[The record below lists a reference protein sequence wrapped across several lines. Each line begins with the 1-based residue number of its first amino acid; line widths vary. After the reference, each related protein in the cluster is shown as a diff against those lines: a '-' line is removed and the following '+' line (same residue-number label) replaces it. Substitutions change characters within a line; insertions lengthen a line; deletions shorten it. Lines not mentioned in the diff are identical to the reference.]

1 MKMSLIQ
8 LRRLTSE
15 IKDDLGD
22 LGNLLEKAYSNT
34 EEINIFATQLN
45 KTLSRISDITERE
58 L

>member
-1 MKMSLIQ
+1 MSLIQ